1 MHLTFI
7 NKLSSGYSYP
17 HKYPLQKY
25 LYTSNKDA
33 VLKRNGSSVMSVF
46 YATYVWP
53 PLIPNPVY
61 LLSAIVPRSFRN
73 KIAKK
78 LKGKISVSMHGE
90 GASSYQMPP
99 DGATATRARHA
110 QVTCTFL
117 HAYWIIIFSTSCK
130 KWTLV
135 TNNGQPQRRID
146 KFQ

>member
-7 NKLSSGYSYP
+7 NKLSSVYNYP

-33 VLKRNGSSVMSVF
+33 VFKRNGSSVMSVF

-53 PLIPNPVY
+53 PVISNPVY
-61 LLSAIVPRSFRN
+61 LLSAIVPKSFRN

-78 LKGKISVSMHGE
+78 LKGKISVSINGE

-99 DGATATRARHA
+99 DCATTTRTGDMYISTH
-110 QVTCTFL
+110 TLNHNISHFL
-117 HAYWIIIFSTSCK
+117 
-130 KWTLV
+130 
-135 TNNGQPQRRID
+135 
-146 KFQ
+146 

>member
-53 PLIPNPVY
+53 SLIPNPVY

-78 LKGKISVSMHGE
+78 LKGKISVSMHWE

-99 DGATATRARHA
+99 DGAATRARHA
-110 QVTCTFL
+110 QVTYTFP
-117 HAYWIIIFSTSCK
+117 HAHWIIIFRTSCK
-130 KWTLV
+130 KWTFV
-135 TNNGQPQRRID
+135 TNNDQPRRSIVGRH
-146 KFQ
+146 

>member
-73 KIAKK
+73 KITKK
-78 LKGKISVSMHGE
+78 
-90 GASSYQMPP
+90 
-99 DGATATRARHA
+99 A
-110 QVTCTFL
+110 QRET
-117 HAYWIIIFSTSCK
+117 
-130 KWTLV
+130 
-135 TNNGQPQRRID
+135 
-146 KFQ
+146 